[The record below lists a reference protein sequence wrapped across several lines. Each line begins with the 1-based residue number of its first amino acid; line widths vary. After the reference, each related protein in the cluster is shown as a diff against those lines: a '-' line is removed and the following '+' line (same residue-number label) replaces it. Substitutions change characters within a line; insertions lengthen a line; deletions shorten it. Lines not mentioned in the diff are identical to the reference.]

1 MATGPAGLF
10 FIAENLSEQT
20 QTAAMTGATAQ
31 KHIYIY
37 IYIFKVGD
45 ILQDFQGFH
54 WEEQGMLGGTRN
66 RDGASQPLP
75 FGD

>member
-1 MATGPAGLF
+1 MAVRLI
-10 FIAENLSEQT
+10 FIAKNLSEHT
-20 QTAAMTGATAQ
+20 QTDAMTGATAQ
-31 KHIYIY
+31 NHIFI
-37 IYIFKVGD
+37 KVGD

>member
-1 MATGPAGLF
+1 MGIADGNRAVRLI
-10 FIAENLSEQT
+10 FIAENLSAHT

-31 KHIYIY
+31 KHIYI
-37 IYIFKVGD
+37 KVGD
-45 ILQDFQGFH
+45 ILPDFQGFH